1 MDWKAISN
9 IVAFVGL
16 LVAMVVMFNQ
26 INTRIDR
33 LQAETNARF
42 DRMQAE
48 TNARFDKMFDR
59 QDRMQ
64 AETNARFDAV
74 NKRFDDVLE
83 AIMSFDRRVSH
94 LEGRLDA
101 QSAE

>member
-48 TNARFDKMFDR
+48 TNARFD
-59 QDRMQ
+59 
-64 AETNARFDAV
+64 AV

>member
-9 IVAFVGL
+9 IVAFAGL

-26 INTRIDR
+26 VNTCIDR
-33 LQAETNARF
+33 L
-42 DRMQAE
+42 
-48 TNARFDKMFDR
+48 
-59 QDRMQ
+59 Q

-83 AIMSFDRRVSH
+83 AIVRSFDRRVSH